1 MLSLASTLAVMLSFA
16 DAPPAHTR
24 VLLFAGGPTREYQF
38 CRNLFIGEQDKK
50 RAELTICLQ
59 GVPAAAIQDVPAERL
74 LADFPEL
81 GTLTRQQ
88 VAALAGVAP
97 VSRDSGRWAGKRFIQ
112 GGRSGVRTAL
122 FQAALSARR
131 FNPALRAFADRLA
144 AKGKAAKVVLI
155 AVARKLLVI
164 ANAVLRTRQPW
175 RDTTEKCA
183 AAA

>member
-1 MLSLASTLAVMLSFA
+1 MS
-16 DAPPAHTR
+16 PP
-24 VLLFAGGPTREYQF
+24 
-38 CRNLFIGEQDKK
+38 
-50 RAELTICLQ
+50 
-59 GVPAAAIQDVPAERL
+59 
-74 LADFPEL
+74 
-81 GTLTRQQ
+81 
-88 VAALAGVAP
+88 
-97 VSRDSGRWAGKRFIQ
+97 
-112 GGRSGVRTAL
+112 
-122 FQAALSARR
+122 QAARR